1 MSYNPSIVVSSI
13 SKCYE
18 MYTNPKD
25 RLKQIFSRSGKKY
38 YNEFWALKDVSFELQ
53 KGETVGILGR
63 NGSGKSTLLQ
73 IITGTLQ
80 PSLGHVQTN
89 GIVAAL
95 LELGSGFNPEFSGR
109 ENIYLNGS
117 ILGISREKMER
128 KLPEII
134 EFADIGEH
142 LEQPVKTYSS
152 GMAVRLAFAVQA
164 CIEPEILIVDEALA
178 VGDEKFQ
185 RKCYDYIERLRL
197 NGCSILLVTHS
208 TATIEKFC
216 QRAILLHKGVVHG
229 IGQTKD
235 IIDQYHAL
243 LYSDEST
250 YLRFLNQSNSS
261 EYGKLESYSE
271 DKVIQQE
278 HINDS
283 CPSELKVVSAA
294 YIRDFSIKD
303 LSGQVKEFFYTGNRV
318 FFDVFFEV
326 LTPIDEIQVGILIRT
341 VEGVSVFGT
350 STMYHKKNI
359 TKAQP
364 GEKYR
369 VTFNIKVDLCPGT
382 YFVTFAIAEKLLNLE
397 MSYLDRRTDALIF
410 KVVQPEL
417 KSSGI
422 ASLDTEVTINS

>member
-1 MSYNPSIVVSSI
+1 MSYNPSIVVSNV

-18 MYTNPKD
+18 MYANPKD
-25 RLKQIFSRSGKKY
+25 RLRQILSHSGKKY
-38 YNEFWALKDVSFELQ
+38 YKEFWALRDVSFELQ
-53 KGETVGILGR
+53 RGETVGILGR

-73 IITGTLQ
+73 IITGTLK
-80 PSLGHVQTN
+80 PSEGSVETN

-117 ILGISREKMER
+117 ILGISHERMES
-128 KLPEII
+128 KLAEII
-134 EFADIGEH
+134 DFADIGEH
-142 LEQPVKTYSS
+142 LDQPVKTYSS

-216 QRAILLHKGVVHG
+216 QRAILLHKGTIHG
-229 IGQTKD
+229 IGQTKE

-250 YLRFLNQSNSS
+250 YLRFLNKSNTIS
-261 EYGKLESYSE
+261 ESCDNKQITNTKDDDSAASDITLE
-271 DKVIQQE
+271 
-278 HINDS
+278 
-283 CPSELKVVSAA
+283 SAA
-294 YIRDFSIKD
+294 YITKFSIKE
-303 LSGQVKEFFYTGNRV
+303 LSGQAKEFFYTGDRV
-318 FFDVFFEV
+318 LLCVSFEA
-326 LTPIDEIQVGILIRT
+326 LTSIDEIQVGILVRT

-350 STMYHKKNI
+350 STMYHNNNI
-359 TKAQP
+359 IEAKSS
-364 GEKYR
+364 EKYC
-369 VTFNIKVDLCPGT
+369 VTFNVKMDLCPGT
-382 YFVTFAIAEKLLNLE
+382 YFVTFAIARKLPNLE

-410 KVVQPEL
+410 KVIQPDL

-422 ASLDTEVTINS
+422 ASLDTEVTVNNEV